1 MTNTKTITYLSNP
14 VHLTY
19 IWTDGDDNLRQKVKL
34 MDLNENMK
42 KNLFAFENYPVW
54 NFDGSSTGQS
64 STYDSEVLI
73 SPIKVYP
80 NCLLQ
85 KNDDNSNRFR
95 NSLIILCECRLPDN
109 SPHPTNYRSKA
120 VSIFNK
126 ISSNGNETIE
136 QLYKP
141 LYGIEQEFFVIDRST
156 NFPVDYNPS
165 GEQKKYYCGVDNK
178 LNNLIDTILFKSL
191 QIGINVVGSNTEVAP
206 GQAEIQ
212 LLSYGIDA
220 CDDLLLL
227 RYVIIQIANQY
238 NYDINFHPKVLDGDW
253 NGSGA
258 HVNFSTV
265 FMRDPQTTHNIS
277 SYDHIMHAISQ
288 FEQNHQ
294 KHIAVYGKDNHKR
307 LTGKHE
313 TSDMNT
319 FSYGI
324 ANRSASIRIPR
335 ETNSN
340 GYGYI
345 EDRRP
350 SSNFNPYLVLPLI
363 FETSII
369 DLTI

>member
-1 MTNTKTITYLSNP
+1 MTNSKIITYLSNP
-14 VHLTY
+14 IHLTY
-19 IWTDGDDNLRQKVKL
+19 IWTDGDDNLRQKIKL
-34 MDLNENMK
+34 MDLSEDMK
-42 KNLFAFENYPVW
+42 KNLFTLENYPIW

-64 STYDSEVLI
+64 YTHDSEVLI
-73 SPIKVYP
+73 APVKVYI

-85 KNDDNSNRFR
+85 KNDYNCL
-95 NSLIILCECRLPDN
+95 SLIILCECRLPDN
-109 SPHPTNYRSKA
+109 SPHPTNHRDDA
-120 VSIFNK
+120 VSLFNK

-136 QLYKP
+136 ELYKP

-156 NFPVDYNPS
+156 KLPVDYNPN
-165 GEQKKYYCGVDNK
+165 GEQNKYYCGVDNK
-178 LNNLIDTILFKSL
+178 LNNLINDILFKSL

-212 LLSYGIDA
+212 LLSYGLDA
-220 CDDLLLL
+220 CDDFILL
-227 RYVIIQIANQY
+227 RYIIIQIANKY

-265 FMRDPQTTHNIS
+265 FMRHPQTTHNMS

-288 FEQNHQ
+288 FEQNHH
-294 KHIAVYGKDNHKR
+294 KHITVYGKDNHKR
-307 LTGKHE
+307 LTGNHE
-313 TSDMNT
+313 TSDIHT
-319 FSYGI
+319 FTYGI
-324 ANRSASIRIPR
+324 ADRSASIRIPR
-335 ETNSN
+335 ETHSN